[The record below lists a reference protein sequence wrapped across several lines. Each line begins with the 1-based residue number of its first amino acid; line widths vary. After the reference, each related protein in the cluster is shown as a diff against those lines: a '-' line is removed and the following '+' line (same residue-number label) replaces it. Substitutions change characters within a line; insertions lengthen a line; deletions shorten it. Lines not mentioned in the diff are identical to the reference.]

1 MTHQLQPEPTGL
13 CWCGCGQGTK
23 QGRYFVPGHD
33 SSALWFV
40 MKQKYGNTAA
50 FLVAHGYG
58 PGGKKARPE

>member
-1 MTHQLQPEPTGL
+1 MPPMNQPPLKGTCYCSCGEPT
-13 CWCGCGQGTK
+13 Q
-23 QGRYFVPGHD
+23 RYFASGHD

-40 MKQKYGNTAA
+40 MRQEYGNTAA

>member
-1 MTHQLQPEPTGL
+1 MPPINQPPRTETCYCSCLEPT
-13 CWCGCGQGTK
+13 Q
-23 QGRYFVPGHD
+23 RYFVPGHD